1 MTDAINQPIML
12 CRFPAGIKAFYMA
25 RCGEDQNLTESVSYH
40 HHQLN
45 ISFCLKN
52 YISNIAQY
60 QKHKAIQ
67 RCFGSSK
74 VPLIDVSTLQR
85 NLYGI
90 MYLNIGK
97 EVLTVEKQVK
107 TIPKINKRTFVS

>member
-45 ISFCLKN
+45 ISFWLKH

-60 QKHKAIQ
+60 QKPAIQ

-74 VPLIDVSTLQR
+74 FPLIDVSTLHR

-90 MYLNIGK
+90 KYLNIEK

>member
-1 MTDAINQPIML
+1 ML

-25 RCGEDQNLTESVSYH
+25 RCGEDQNLTESVSY
-40 HHQLN
+40 QLN
-45 ISFCLKN
+45 ISFWLN
-52 YISNIAQY
+52 HYISNIAQY

-67 RCFGSSK
+67 RSSK

-90 MYLNIGK
+90 KYLNIEK